1 MKEPVA
7 WLFPASSAGPRRPR
21 NFGGPVYF
29 QSCRRKSAGGSDTVR
44 LTEKTQSV
52 ELLARAAF
60 RQAFHEAHML
70 ARLEALIGTLAKL
83 RREHRASC
91 SALNDLRSVTHELLA
106 MGDR

>member
-7 WLFPASSAGPRRPR
+7 WLFPASSAEPRRPR
-21 NFGGPVYF
+21 NSGDRVVFRT
-29 QSCRRKSAGGSDTVR
+29 CRLKSADDSDTVR
-44 LTEKTQSV
+44 LTEKTLSV

-60 RQAFHEAHML
+60 RQAFHEAHLM
-70 ARLEALIGTLAKL
+70 ARRQALVGTLAKL

-91 SALNDLRSVTHELLA
+91 SALNDLRAVTHELLA